1 MQHLKRNWRI
11 MTVVA
16 LLITGGGLWLGLG
29 VHGRAVADPEP
40 PESYDEL
47 SQAQRDAILGVM
59 EDVALDRDAL
69 VALNLTGEQA
79 EDLVAATRQW
89 CSESATTLANLRAT
103 TAGRTSELRALR
115 AAIRMGPAQ
124 AGQDEALAT
133 AIADLLA
140 ARAAYRTA
148 LGSLRTGVAADL
160 SETQEAAWASVE
172 RGHSQRMPIR
182 LLDLGSEQ
190 RLAISGACR
199 AYRLAYAAA
208 TSDQDRQTARSTWAA
223 ARASILTEAQEDLVD
238 AYLGY
243 WVASSETVAEALD
256 TVLPLADA

>member
-11 MTVVA
+11 ITVVA
-16 LLITGGGLWLGLG
+16 LLITGGGLWLGIG

-40 PESYDEL
+40 PGGYGEL
-47 SQAQRDAILGVM
+47 SQVERDATLGVM

-79 EDLVAATRQW
+79 EDLAAATREW
-89 CSESATTLANLRAT
+89 CSESATTLATLRAT
-103 TAGRTSELRALR
+103 IGARTSELRALR

-124 AGQDEALAT
+124 AGQEEALAT

-140 ARAAYRTA
+140 ARAAYHTA
-148 LGSLRTGVAADL
+148 LGSLRTAVAAEL

-182 LLDLGSEQ
+182 LLDLSSEQ
-190 RLAISGACR
+190 RLAISGAWR

-208 TSDQDRQTARSTWAA
+208 TSDEERQTARSTWASA
-223 ARASILTEAQEDLVD
+223 QASILTEAQQDVVE

-243 WVASSETVAEALD
+243 WVASSEAVAEALD